1 METQLSIA
9 PPAICSSIERSTL
22 QQSSITTGVLA
33 IDTILGTDGYSADRM
48 IEVAGMPG
56 TGKTTLVLHS
66 IACCQSMGL
75 TAAYL
80 EPECAL
86 DLRYAETLGVD
97 LNNLIFG
104 QPKTAEQ
111 CFEMAISLV
120 ASKTVKMLVIDSIAS
135 LVPRSQYRNDN
146 WEDKDGAI
154 EMSRLLAKWFSK
166 LRLALKG
173 TDSVVI
179 FTNQLRSKASQFG
192 DTYYVSY
199 GGIPVERFMATRL
212 LLSKGNEILLR
223 KFPVGQHCIIDVVKH
238 KDGLCGNRTQIP
250 LLYRKGFSIS
260 YDTMTKALRYGI
272 LTRTRYGYY
281 AFGKLL
287 GVTGKH
293 AKDTLDKTPKL
304 RLLIHREVLKSWVNG
319 NDGAG

>member
-9 PPAICSSIERSTL
+9 PPAICSSIEHSTL

-111 CFEMAISLV
+111 CFEMALSLL

-146 WEDKDGAI
+146 WED
-154 EMSRLLAKWFSK
+154 
-166 LRLALKG
+166 
-173 TDSVVI
+173 
-179 FTNQLRSKASQFG
+179 
-192 DTYYVSY
+192 
-199 GGIPVERFMATRL
+199 
-212 LLSKGNEILLR
+212 
-223 KFPVGQHCIIDVVKH
+223 
-238 KDGLCGNRTQIP
+238 
-250 LLYRKGFSIS
+250 
-260 YDTMTKALRYGI
+260 
-272 LTRTRYGYY
+272 
-281 AFGKLL
+281 
-287 GVTGKH
+287 
-293 AKDTLDKTPKL
+293 
-304 RLLIHREVLKSWVNG
+304 
-319 NDGAG
+319 